1 MLDFPKST
9 IFNKRIAKQKV
20 YDGLKI
26 STSFE
31 KQIIKEI
38 DTIYWKNKLS
48 SDTLNISEGK
58 YVNEIEIFEITL
70 KGDTISKNLIEFLD
84 REIPYHIVFVIKKG
98 DLGQIW
104 VSLKEYNKNRE
115 GKFKVDTYFI
125 TCWLR
130 YEDLSLKIDG
140 LNLDKVYENFILQ
153 VSNGKIQIDDG
164 ENIKDAVDNAKMI
177 EKLEKEEKR
186 IDTRIRNEKQ
196 FNQQVQL
203 MRELRNVKAKLKNY
217 RK

>member
-84 REIPYHIVFVIKKG
+84 REIPYHIVKKKKKG